1 MNIWLKYGALVL
13 ASYLWGSVC
22 WGLVLSFVVKH
33 EDIRLKDNPGLSG
46 SVRQY
51 GWGYGL
57 TVGLLDVMK
66 GYLLSLVLRSMSL
79 PSWVLIASFM
89 AVIVGHNWPVFFQF
103 RGGGGV
109 ATTLGILL
117 QGYLVAVLWGL
128 PFAAIAGVI
137 WKLAP
142 RIKAKIHFSPFI
154 SAVGAVPIAIWIV
167 LHRTWYPDY
176 IIVVTLAASVLIKGN
191 QFHTNAQRFRT
202 YAYGMRDRLMD
213 HYRDNNL
220 PPTA

>member
-1 MNIWLKYGALVL
+1 MNSWLQFGALVV

-22 WGLVLSFVVKH
+22 WGLVLSFLVKH

-66 GYLLSLVLRSMSL
+66 GYLLSLLLHSITI
-79 PSWVLIASFM
+79 PAWVPIASFV

-117 QGYLVAVLWGL
+117 QGYPLAILWAL
-128 PFAAIAGVI
+128 PFAGVAGFI
-137 WKLAP
+137 WKLVP
-142 RIKAKIHFSPFI
+142 CIKAKLHFSPFI
-154 SAVGAVPIAIWIV
+154 AGVGAIPAAIWIV
-167 LHRTWYPDY
+167 LHKPWYPDY
-176 IIVVTLAASVLIKGN
+176 VIVVGLAASVLLKGN
-191 QFHTNAQRFRT
+191 QFHVQTQRFRT
-202 YAYGMRDRLMD
+202 YAYGMRDRFVD
-213 HYRDNNL
+213 HYRDDHQ

>member
-13 ASYLWGSVC
+13 ASYLWGSIC
-22 WGLVLSFVVKH
+22 WGLVFSFLVKH

-57 TVGLLDVMK
+57 TVGLLDMTK
-66 GYLLSLVLRSMSL
+66 GYVVSLVLRSMVV

-117 QGYLVAVLWGL
+117 QGYLVAVLWAL

-142 RIKAKIHFSPFI
+142 HIKAKIHFSPFI
-154 SAVGAVPIAIWIV
+154 SAVGAVPIVIWIAV
-167 LHRTWYPDY
+167 HKPWYPDY
-176 IIVVTLAASVLIKGN
+176 LIVVALAASVLIRGN

-202 YAYGMRDRLMD
+202 YAYGMRDRFRD
-213 HYRDNNL
+213 HYQDNNP
-220 PPTA
+220 PPTT